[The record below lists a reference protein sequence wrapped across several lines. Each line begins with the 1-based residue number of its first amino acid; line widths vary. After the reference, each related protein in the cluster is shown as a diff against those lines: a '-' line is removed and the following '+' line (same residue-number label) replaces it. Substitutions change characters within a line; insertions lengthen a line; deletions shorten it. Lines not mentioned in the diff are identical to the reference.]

1 MCPYKEAKGK
11 ICDEC
16 RMWASFFLI
25 LPFALL
31 QVAVDFVLQWNSH
44 GINISFLIICLLALA
59 KQMCHMT
66 GTKTNNNWPLN
77 LLDEMALK

>member
-1 MCPYKEAKGK
+1 
-11 ICDEC
+11 
-16 RMWASFFLI
+16 MWWMQDVGVLFLI

-44 GINISFLIICLLALA
+44 GINISSLIICLLALA

>member
-1 MCPYKEAKGK
+1 MSWTQDVGVL
-11 ICDEC
+11 
-16 RMWASFFLI
+16 FLI

-31 QVAVDFVLQWNSH
+31 QVAVDFVLHWNSH
-44 GINISFLIICLLALA
+44 GINISSLIICLLALA

>member
-11 ICDEC
+11 ICHEC

-44 GINISFLIICLLALA
+44 GINISSLIILCLLALA

-66 GTKTNNNWPLN
+66 GTMTNNNLN